1 MTVSIRNLDMSDR
14 TVLIRVPIGAAYALA
29 GKPFD
34 MEEALASAIA
44 NGLAEKKN
52 MPQYQFRYTPVM
64 AKLSGK
70 TYDSL
75 RRPLHPEGS
84 TDIIG
89 RFAGAILSLAMNIPI
104 VPLSGWLPT
113 AAQSDTAKVKRA

>member
-1 MTVSIRNLDMSDR
+1 MTAKMHNPVRSDHE
-14 TVLIRVPIGAAYALA
+14 VVIRVPIGAAYALA

-34 MEEALASAIA
+34 MEEVLAQAIV

-52 MPQYQFRYTPVM
+52 MPQYQFRYTPVR
-64 AKLSGK
+64 ARLSAE
-70 TYDSL
+70 TYESL

-113 AAQSDTAKVKRA
+113 AAQSDTAKVKRV